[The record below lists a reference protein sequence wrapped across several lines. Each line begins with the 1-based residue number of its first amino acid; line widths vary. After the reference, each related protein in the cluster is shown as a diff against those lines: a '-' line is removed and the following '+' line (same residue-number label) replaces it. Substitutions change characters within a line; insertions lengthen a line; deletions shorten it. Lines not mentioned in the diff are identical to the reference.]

1 MVCKSVESLTALTR
15 SRAQV
20 LQVRKVI
27 LRHLR
32 HHARKVLHGCKAIHG
47 TEGIVRAKSYMSVMS
62 FTEHGFTALAGLCA
76 PDILDLKLYAALTQ
90 LCTHHFTTRNNA
102 LKRRKILHAHLYLKM
117 TESPN
122 NMGNTVFAKSKNI
135 MFQV

>member
-32 HHARKVLHGCKAIHG
+32 HHARKVLHGCKAIHV

-90 LCTHHFTTRNNA
+90 LCTHHSTFKMIKYDNFFEKWYFSSNVIF
-102 LKRRKILHAHLYLKM
+102 LCKIYRRIR
-117 TESPN
+117 T
-122 NMGNTVFAKSKNI
+122 
-135 MFQV
+135 